1 MVQKKAT
8 IILFLIIVSGSLI
21 ACGKNKNENNVNS
34 ILDENTT
41 LEGST
46 YSVNNF
52 KDASISVVKDSI
64 TNRSISVKVS
74 YTGDNTGILGSW
86 FSVEIYKDD
95 QWCIIPYIDD
105 NLAFHDMAYPI
116 DETGFRIMDYDWNVM
131 YQALPSGQYRIITR
145 ILDFIEPGNFKDYYL
160 ATEFKIE

>member
-1 MVQKKAT
+1 MKQKKAT

-21 ACGKNKNENNVNS
+21 ACGKNKNENNTNS
-34 ILDENTT
+34 NLDENTT
-41 LEGST
+41 LERST
-46 YSVNNF
+46 YIVNTF

-74 YTGDNTGILGSW
+74 YTGDNTGTLVEW

-105 NLAFHDMAYPI
+105 NLSYSDIAYPI
-116 DETGFRIMDYDWNVM
+116 NETGFRIMDYDWNVM